1 MATRTS
7 ALRLPAQLAA
17 TAMVV
22 FGLGGVAHVASTA
35 ADAAVFDRA
44 AAETRS
50 QLEGMGRGVGARSA
64 HVLEGRWRVDY
75 EDPWF
80 AGRVVYDLR
89 EEDGTVR
96 GYLVETT
103 DETGR
108 SFPGDSLVF
117 ELRGWDGTSGKGLY
131 SMDFEG
137 ERYQASCA
145 IELQSA
151 DRLRVRYDFHG
162 YRGDEIWVRMEGGD
176 P

>member
-1 MATRTS
+1 M
-7 ALRLPAQLAA
+7 
-17 TAMVV
+17 V
-22 FGLGGVAHVASTA
+22 FGLAGVAQMGSIP
-35 ADAAVFDRA
+35 ADVAAVDRA
-44 AAETRS
+44 AVETRF
-50 QLEGMGRGVGARSA
+50 QLDAVGPGVGVTAR
-64 HVLEGRWRVDY
+64 HVLAGRWRVDY
-75 EDPWF
+75 EDRWF
-80 AGRVVYDLR
+80 AGRLVYDLR
-89 EEDGTVR
+89 AEDGTVR

-117 ELRGWDGTSGKGLY
+117 ELRGWDGTRGEGLY

-137 ERYQASCA
+137 ERYEASCA

-162 YRGDEIWVRMEGGD
+162 YRGDETWVRIEGAD